1 MQNELQLERLR
12 VNEERS
18 IEMPVKNLGKENL
31 KMRVKTAI
39 GQMEGQMQVKLE
51 ESQFVLLGG
60 CQKHIKFS
68 LKLLR

>member
-18 IEMPVKNLGKENL
+18 IELPVRNLGENL
-31 KMRVKTAI
+31 KMRVRTAV
-39 GQMEGQMQVKLE
+39 GPEGQMQVKLE
-51 ESQFVLLGG
+51 ESQFVLLAG
-60 CQKHIKFS
+60 CQKSIRFS